1 MPKVFNGSLENAF
14 WFSSKFVPIEELV
27 ISNHKNDIDFET
39 MYSRQKYY
47 KTTILL
53 ALS

>member
-27 ISNHKNDIDFET
+27 ISNHKNDID
-39 MYSRQKYY
+39 YSLVF
-47 KTTILL
+47 ILGK
-53 ALS
+53 SITKQQFY